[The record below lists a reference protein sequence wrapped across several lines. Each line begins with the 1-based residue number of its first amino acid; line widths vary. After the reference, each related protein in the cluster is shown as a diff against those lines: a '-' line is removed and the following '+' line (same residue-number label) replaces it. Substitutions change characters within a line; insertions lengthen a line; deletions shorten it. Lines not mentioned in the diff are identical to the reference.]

1 MMDLKNNGKDILC
14 YYEDCEWLDIGRIDD
29 YSIASK
35 VFEENKEKF
44 LPKTK

>member
-14 YYEDCEWLDIGRIDD
+14 HYEDCEWLDIGRIDD